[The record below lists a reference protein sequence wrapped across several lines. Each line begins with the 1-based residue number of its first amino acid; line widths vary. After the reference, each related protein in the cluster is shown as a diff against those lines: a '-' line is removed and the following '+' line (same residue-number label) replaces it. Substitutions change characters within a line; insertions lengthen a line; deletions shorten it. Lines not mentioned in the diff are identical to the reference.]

1 MRIQSEIIENER
13 EKFGIKQRKISYGME
28 TNDSNVAN
36 FSLEAMEA
44 RGQ

>member
-13 EKFGIKQRKISYGME
+13 EKFGIKQRNISYRME
-28 TNDSNVAN
+28 TNHSNVAN

-44 RGQ
+44 RDQ

>member
-1 MRIQSEIIENER
+1 MIIQSEIIKNER
-13 EKFGIKQRKISYGME
+13 KKFGIKQRNISYGME

-36 FSLEAMEA
+36 FSSEAMEA